1 MKKSILLVC
10 AAACAFAVS
19 ACSSAGSG
27 GGTPTPSPTPTPTP
41 TPTPGTPT
49 PTALNIEPCFQQL
62 IAPDLLPGKTVEQF
76 IKEDVVHFDPTKPN
90 GYPNGRRFQDPT
102 PDLALGYFFID
113 LTRHPRDVVAKLALN
128 PPVND
133 RPFRPDFPYLGT
145 AFGPVRPEGSGTGFN
160 FRTNPLSDYASVD
173 SMGNPVTSTVLMS
186 GNRQPL
192 YNDSKPV
199 DYATGMFIPEM
210 KVNLTG
216 LATLLDDDFRR
227 AGLTPCAKPA

>member
-1 MKKSILLVC
+1 MKTSLLL
-10 AAACAFAVS
+10 ACAVGALALG
-19 ACSSAGSG
+19 ACSSAGG
-27 GGTPTPSPTPTPTP
+27 GGGGSPTPTATPTPTP

-49 PTALNIEPCFQQL
+49 PTALNIEPCFSQK
-62 IAPDLLPGKTVEQF
+62 IAPSLFPNLTVEQF
-76 IKEDVVHFDPTKPN
+76 IKEDVVHFDRSKPN

-102 PDLALGYFFID
+102 PDLALAYFFVD
-113 LTRHPRDVVAKLALN
+113 LTRHPIDSVAKFAVN
-128 PPVND
+128 PPAND
-133 RPFRPDFPYLGT
+133 KPFRPDFPYLGT
-145 AFGPVRPEGSGTGFN
+145 AFGDVRPEGTGTGFN

-199 DYATGMFIPEM
+199 DYATGVFIPEM

-216 LATLLDDDFRR
+216 LATLLRDDFLRV
-227 AGLTPCAKPA
+227 GLEPCAKPI